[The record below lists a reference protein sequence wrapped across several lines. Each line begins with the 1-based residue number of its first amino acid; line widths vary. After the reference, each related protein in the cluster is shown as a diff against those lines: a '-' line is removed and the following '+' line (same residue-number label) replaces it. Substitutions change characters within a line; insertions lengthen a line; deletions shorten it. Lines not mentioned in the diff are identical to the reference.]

1 MCHAALR
8 FWRKSRNLIVHQTE
22 YFKLNPNSDSLSA
35 LKIIPVILTYMDE
48 NLIKPNTE
56 RIKKK
61 KLEMQW

>member
-1 MCHAALR
+1 M
-8 FWRKSRNLIVHQTE
+8 HQTE